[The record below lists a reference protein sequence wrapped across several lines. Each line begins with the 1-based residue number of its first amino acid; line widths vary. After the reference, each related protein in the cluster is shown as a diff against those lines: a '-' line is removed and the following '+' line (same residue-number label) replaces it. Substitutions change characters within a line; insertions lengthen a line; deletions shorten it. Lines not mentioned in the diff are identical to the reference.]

1 MFKRRKS
8 KSKESLDDLKD
19 EFQITEHMI
28 PLDELASKLQ
38 SNLVKVMFQPIS
50 YSQTQSNSRNALFD
64 LIVRKALDIIYMLKL
79 DQIYS
84 TNLGTKKG
92 TSRRNASDKWSE
104 CSIAAE
110 NDTRMGQILQEPLRR
125 VCDASLGEYIT
136 KHHQAVKIQAKNFVQ
151 FFQKSILNFLNY

>member
-92 TSRRNASDKWSE
+92 TRRNA
-104 CSIAAE
+104 
-110 NDTRMGQILQEPLRR
+110 
-125 VCDASLGEYIT
+125 
-136 KHHQAVKIQAKNFVQ
+136 
-151 FFQKSILNFLNY
+151 